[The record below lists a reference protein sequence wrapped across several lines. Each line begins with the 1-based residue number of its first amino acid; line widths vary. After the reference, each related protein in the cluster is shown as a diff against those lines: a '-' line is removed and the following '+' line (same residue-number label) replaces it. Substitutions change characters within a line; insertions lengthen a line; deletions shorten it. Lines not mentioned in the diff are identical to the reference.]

1 MVFQEKTYS
10 VLLVSAQEKFNTAI
24 SELLPMTDYWPC
36 VTVSSVSA
44 AKRRLA
50 EQDYDIV
57 IINAPLPDD
66 FGMRLAIDVCT
77 ESGAGVLLL
86 VKGEMFESIC
96 AKTEPYGVVPL
107 PRPTNRQMV
116 SQALHMLRATRE
128 RMRRMEAKQATV
140 EEKIEEIC
148 ALLDEHEE
156 ASLFFLLKDADSRSE
171 LVARF
176 MGVLELIKIHRIM
189 ITTVHFVEDVAE
201 YDAQG
206 LEMKFKL
213 NPDYIPGD
221 DILESEFDIA
231 PQHDNAEGDQKNK
244 GKA

>member
-24 SELLPMTDYWPC
+24 SGLLPMTDYWPC

-86 VKGEMFESIC
+86 VKSEMFENIC
-96 AKTEPYGVVPL
+96 TKTEPYGVVPL
-107 PRPTNRQMV
+107 PRPTNRQLV

-140 EEKIEEIC
+140 EEKIEEIRLVNR
-148 ALLDEHEE
+148 AKWLLIECLSMTEGE
-156 ASLFFLLKDADSRSE
+156 AHRYIEKQSMDMRISRRE
-171 LVARF
+171 
-176 MGVLELIKIHRIM
+176 
-189 ITTVHFVEDVAE
+189 VAE
-201 YDAQG
+201 NVIKTY
-206 LEMKFKL
+206 K
-213 NPDYIPGD
+213 
-221 DILESEFDIA
+221 
-231 PQHDNAEGDQKNK
+231 
-244 GKA
+244 

>member
-10 VLLVSAQEKFNTAI
+10 VLLVSAQEKFNAAI

-86 VKGEMFESIC
+86 VKSEMFENIC
-96 AKTEPYGVVPL
+96 TKTEPYGVVPL

-140 EEKIEEIC
+140 EEKIEEIRLVNR
-148 ALLDEHEE
+148 AKWLLIECLSMTEGE
-156 ASLFFLLKDADSRSE
+156 AHRYIEKQSMDMRISRRE
-171 LVARF
+171 
-176 MGVLELIKIHRIM
+176 
-189 ITTVHFVEDVAE
+189 VAE
-201 YDAQG
+201 NVIKTY
-206 LEMKFKL
+206 K
-213 NPDYIPGD
+213 
-221 DILESEFDIA
+221 
-231 PQHDNAEGDQKNK
+231 
-244 GKA
+244 